1 MMINDYWTGL
11 PTILIH
17 HHQPQVKVKVLCLQ
31 SPPVTMFIDYMIVEE
46 SFQRSFSNASPF
58 AKAAIILVDL
68 SAVSEV
74 CFWYI
79 LVQMDLSENQ

>member
-1 MMINDYWTGL
+1 MSNDYWTGHL
-11 PTILIH
+11 PVPTILIH
-17 HHQPQVKVKVLCLQ
+17 QPQVEVEVLCLH

-46 SFQRSFSNASPF
+46 SFQRSVSNASPF

-79 LVQMDLSENQ
+79 LVQMDLSEKQ